1 MGKGQEINGNLAL
14 EQNNVIVIEAA
25 QKPEAEKLRVAAY
38 CRVSSDSSDQLNS
51 FMAQL
56 SYYSTLINSKDA
68 WTMVDLY
75 ADEGISGTSMDKR
88 LDFQRLLS
96 DCRKGR
102 IDKVLVKSISR
113 FARNAMDCLQTIR
126 ELKSIGVGV
135 CFEEQNIDTSNMSG
149 ELLTAVFAA
158 IAQKESSSI
167 SQNMRWSYQHRMQ
180 SGTFLPSA
188 VPYGYQISGREL
200 VVDEKQAKTIRR
212 IFHEY
217 LAGQSMDAIAEGLN
231 HENIPVRIDGYE
243 RRWMHSAISYIL
255 SNERYT
261 GDSLWQKT
269 YATDT
274 LPARQVRNNG
284 EREQYFAAATHAPII
299 EKDVFQAA
307 QALKDRRAKKYGNRA
322 PSLENALF
330 HKIYCGECG
339 APFRKKVTQG
349 VTYWVCLYHSRNK
362 ENCSVPPI
370 PETEI
375 HTAFLRLY
383 HKLRLHGGP
392 ILKQLLSNLQA
403 VREHR
408 MLWSLDIIEL
418 NKRISDIAEQD
429 RMLAL
434 MNKQGL
440 VDPDIFIYQS
450 NELAQQLRAAK
461 QEKEQILGTENDN
474 TLPETRELMEALD
487 AMPEFLPAFDS
498 EVFTSLVDRIMVDSG
513 DTLRFRLTNGL
524 ELKENIKRS
533 VR

>member
-51 FMAQL
+51 FVAQL

-126 ELKSIGVGV
+126 ELKSIGV

-200 VVDEKQAKTIRR
+200 VVDEKQASR
-212 IFHEY
+212 IEC
-217 LAGQSMDAIAEGLN
+217 
-231 HENIPVRIDGYE
+231 
-243 RRWMHSAISYIL
+243 W
-255 SNERYT
+255 
-261 GDSLWQKT
+261 
-269 YATDT
+269 
-274 LPARQVRNNG
+274 
-284 EREQYFAAATHAPII
+284 
-299 EKDVFQAA
+299 
-307 QALKDRRAKKYGNRA
+307 
-322 PSLENALF
+322 PS
-330 HKIYCGECG
+330 
-339 APFRKKVTQG
+339 
-349 VTYWVCLYHSRNK
+349 
-362 ENCSVPPI
+362 
-370 PETEI
+370 
-375 HTAFLRLY
+375 
-383 HKLRLHGGP
+383 
-392 ILKQLLSNLQA
+392 
-403 VREHR
+403 
-408 MLWSLDIIEL
+408 
-418 NKRISDIAEQD
+418 
-429 RMLAL
+429 
-434 MNKQGL
+434 
-440 VDPDIFIYQS
+440 
-450 NELAQQLRAAK
+450 
-461 QEKEQILGTENDN
+461 
-474 TLPETRELMEALD
+474 
-487 AMPEFLPAFDS
+487 
-498 EVFTSLVDRIMVDSG
+498 
-513 DTLRFRLTNGL
+513 
-524 ELKENIKRS
+524 
-533 VR
+533 